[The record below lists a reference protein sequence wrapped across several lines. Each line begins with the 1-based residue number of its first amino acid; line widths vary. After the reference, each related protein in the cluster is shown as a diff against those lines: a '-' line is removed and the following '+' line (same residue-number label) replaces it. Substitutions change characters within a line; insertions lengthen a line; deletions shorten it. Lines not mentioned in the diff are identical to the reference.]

1 MPSAG
6 KLNGR
11 IALVVGASRGLGRAV
26 AMALGQAGAHVV
38 IAARTRAQLAG
49 LEAEMQ
55 SRGAGATI
63 LELDV
68 CDADAVARTANFFAA
83 RWGRLDI
90 LIANAAVFGPIRPL
104 RNIAEAEWRQVIET
118 NLTANWQLIHALD
131 PLLQRSDAGRVVFI
145 TSSAATRVMA
155 ERGAYAIS
163 KAGLEMLAKTYAA
176 ETATS
181 PIRVNLV
188 DPGAM
193 RTEMRAAAVP
203 EEDPQTVPLPEAV
216 APLIVALS
224 SPQWTATG
232 ERIVYREW
240 RAATAP
246 EAGAAPEAPTR

>member
-1 MPSAG
+1 MASAG

-11 IALVVGASRGLGRAV
+11 IALVVGASRGLGRA
-26 AMALGQAGAHVV
+26 AALALGEAGAHVV
-38 IAARTRAQLAG
+38 IAARTRASLAA
-49 LEAEMQ
+49 LAAEMQ
-55 SRGAGATI
+55 SQDAGASL

-104 RNIAEAEWRQVIET
+104 RSIGEADWRQVIET
-118 NLTANWQLIHALD
+118 NLTANWMLVRALD
-131 PLLQRSDAGRVVFI
+131 PLLQRSDAARVVFI
-145 TSSAATRVMA
+145 TSSAAKRVVA
-155 ERGAYAIS
+155 ERGAYAVS
-163 KAGLEMLAKTYAA
+163 KAGLEMLARTYAA
-176 ETATS
+176 ETADS

-203 EEDPQTVPLPEAV
+203 EEDPQTVPPPETV

-232 ERIVYREW
+232 ETIVYREW
-240 RAATAP
+240 CATAADADTASEVP
-246 EAGAAPEAPTR
+246 GR